1 MELKDVLAMLN
12 PAFAMIF
19 ALTFFLIWFQRKQ
32 AMHVFYLAVAYLMVS
47 FGLSA
52 TWLMIDDY
60 PLGHAVIADTLC
72 TLSII
77 PFAIGVVARHQ
88 KNPPTLTLAAL
99 ACVSLLVSYFLLFT
113 QPTQHFR
120 ILVTNVFGGFF
131 LLCILGTLW
140 QFRNKNLIDKLI
152 FGVLVL
158 TMLQFF
164 IRPVF
169 TLPGADSLEAPNV
182 QQSVEWAVFNFLTAI
197 TVLLTALA
205 LIAACAMDVFEE
217 LKTAAATDMLTGI
230 ANRAAF
236 EKFVQIEIE
245 KANLINSRMS
255 IIFCDIDHFKQVNDK
270 FGHACGDEVIKLLAC
285 ILRKSCRDSDM
296 VGRIGGEEFAIFLP
310 NATSQMASLVAE
322 AARTSFILSA
332 EPDIIKLHK
341 LSASFGV
348 AEYILGESYAS
359 WMKRCDKALYK
370 AKNSGRNCVKVAET
384 EEPIFAQKTVLCD
397 K

>member
-1 MELKDVLAMLN
+1 MELKDVVAMLN

-19 ALTFFLIWFQRKQ
+19 ALTFFLIWSQRRQ
-32 AMHVFYLAVAYLMVS
+32 ASHVFYLAIAYLMIS
-47 FGLSA
+47 LGLSA
-52 TWLMIDDY
+52 TWLMIDEY

-77 PFAIGVVARHQ
+77 PFAFGVVTRHQ
-88 KNPPTLTLAAL
+88 KTPPTFILTAL
-99 ACVSLLVSYFLLFT
+99 VCFSLTASYFLLFT

-120 ILVTNVFGGFF
+120 ILTANVFGGFF
-131 LLCILGTLW
+131 LLFILSSLW
-140 QFRNKNLIDKLI
+140 QFRSKSLVDKLI

-164 IRPVF
+164 IRPIF
-169 TLPGADSLEAPNV
+169 TLPNASSLEASDL
-182 QQSVEWAVFNFLTAI
+182 QHSVEWAVFNFITAI

-217 LKTAAATDMLTGI
+217 LKMTAATDMLTGI

-236 EKFVQIEIE
+236 EKFAQAEIE
-245 KANLINSRMS
+245 KSNSINSSIS

-270 FGHACGDEVIKLLAC
+270 FGHACGDEVIKLFAAV
-285 ILRKSCRDSDM
+285 LRKCCRSSDM
-296 VGRIGGEEFAIFLP
+296 VGRIGGEEFAILLP
-310 NATSQMASLVAE
+310 NATAQMASLVAE
-322 AARTSFILSA
+322 AARTSFTLST
-332 EPDIIKLHK
+332 EPDEIKQHK

-348 AEYILGESYAS
+348 AECDSGEDYAS

-370 AKNSGRNCVKVAET
+370 AKHSGRNCVRVAET
-384 EEPIFAQKTVLCD
+384 EEPIFVQETIL
-397 K
+397 